1 MRRRRRNTRLERIFM
16 AVVLGLLL
24 AFGASV
30 WWEVSHTSGE
40 EAEPVQAAADTTSGA
55 EPPRVEVLNGA
66 GEPGIAETTAERL
79 RSRGF
84 DVVFFGNA
92 EDFDFEATR
101 VIARSERLPAAR
113 RLADVLDVDSVRRE
127 PRPDLY
133 LDATVILGADWQVH
147 VPSADGEAGGRGPSA
162 AGGG

>member
-1 MRRRRRNTRLERIFM
+1 M

-24 AFGASV
+24 AFGLSV
-30 WWEVSHTSGE
+30 WWEVRASSE
-40 EAEPVQAAADTTSGA
+40 ETGSSEAAADTAAGE

-84 DVVFFGNA
+84 DVVFYGNA
-92 EDFDFEATR
+92 EDFDVPSTR
-101 VIARSERLPAAR
+101 VIARSDRTGAAR
-113 RLADVLDVDSVRRE
+113 KLAAALRLDSVQSE

-133 LDATVILGADWQVH
+133 LDATVILGADWQQH
-147 VPSADGEAGGRGPSA
+147 MPSASADSAGATGS
-162 AGGG
+162 

>member
-1 MRRRRRNTRLERIFM
+1 M

-24 AFGASV
+24 AFGFSV

-40 EAEPVQAAADTTSGA
+40 ETETRASADTASGG

-84 DVVFFGNA
+84 DVVFYGNA
-92 EDFDFEATR
+92 ENFDFAATR

-133 LDATVILGADWQVH
+133 LDVTVILGADWKQH
-147 VPSADGEAGGRGPSA
+147 VPSADGGASGSEGAPGG
-162 AGGG
+162 

>member
-1 MRRRRRNTRLERIFM
+1 M

-30 WWEVSHTSGE
+30 WWEVSHTSGG
-40 EAEPVQAAADTTSGA
+40 EAGGAEAAADTTAGG

-92 EDFDFEATR
+92 ENFDFRSTR

-113 RLADVLDVDSVRRE
+113 RLADVLAVDSVRRE

-133 LDATVILGADWQVH
+133 LDATVILGGDWKEH
-147 VPSADGEAGGRGPSA
+147 VPAAARGGAGRGPGA
-162 AGGG
+162 DGGG